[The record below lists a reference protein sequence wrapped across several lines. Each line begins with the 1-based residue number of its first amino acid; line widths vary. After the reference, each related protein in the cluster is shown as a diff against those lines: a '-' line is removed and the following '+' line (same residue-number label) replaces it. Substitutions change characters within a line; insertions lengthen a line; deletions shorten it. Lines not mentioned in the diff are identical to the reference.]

1 MSESRRA
8 TQLRSE
14 VTVNDHVLNMT
25 FEIKK
30 PLISTNVVDN
40 SVHNTERH
48 HHLSTRFATGNL
60 FAQN

>member
-1 MSESRRA
+1 LSEA
-8 TQLRSE
+8 
-14 VTVNDHVLNMT
+14 TVNDHVLNMT